1 MKRFTLIVL
10 SISLFSNFY
19 VKAQIDKNP
28 NTLLDAVSAKTKSYS
43 TLKIDFVYK
52 MENKEKKI
60 NETKAGSLIMKGDK
74 YKLEISGRLIFCDG
88 KSVTTY
94 LKTENEATISDNQS
108 DDDAVN
114 PTKILNNYSKNFKPK
129 YIKDATEGGKA
140 VAIIDMTPIKA
151 KSFYKIRLTIDKA
164 NKQIANSIVYDKN
177 NSTFTYTVNKYTPN
191 PPVDDSKFVFK
202 KADFPGVNVEDL
214 R

>member
-10 SISLFSNFY
+10 SIFLFSNLL
-19 VKAQIDKNP
+19 VKAQIDKSANP
-28 NTLLDAVSAKTKSYS
+28 LLDAVSAKTKSYT
-43 TLKIDFVYK
+43 TLKIDFIYK
-52 MENKEKKI
+52 MENKDKKI
-60 NETKAGSLIMKGDK
+60 NETKSGSLVMKGDK

-129 YIKDATEGGKA
+129 FIKDAVEGGKQ
-140 VAIIDMTPIKA
+140 VSIIDMTPLKA
-151 KSFYKIRLTIDKA
+151 KSYYKIRLTIDKV
-164 NKQIANSIVYDKN
+164 NKQILNSIVYDKN
-177 NSTFTYTVNKYTPN
+177 NSTFTYTVTKYTPN
-191 PPVDDSKFVFK
+191 PAVDDSKFLFK